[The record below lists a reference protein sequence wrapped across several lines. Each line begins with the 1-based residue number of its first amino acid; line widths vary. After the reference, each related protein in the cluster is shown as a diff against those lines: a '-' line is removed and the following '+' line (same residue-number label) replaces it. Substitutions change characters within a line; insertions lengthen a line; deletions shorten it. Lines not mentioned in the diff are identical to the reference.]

1 MLVKLR
7 PAILPLVVGALKQW
21 TPAALNGL
29 PASNIKSVE
38 KTIRIL
44 LMHISRYLPS
54 QKSRPI
60 SRSLFRNRMPVHTQ
74 FLPQINEILAQ
85 QGLRMDKAASEER
98 KRKATALA
106 SASDNR
112 KRPSSTP
119 VDPTEPKR
127 PKLELDNAA
136 NASFLSAFDFTS
148 LPAGLIT
155 ELIVANLEAFTEPT
169 LIGLVQ
175 AFRESRGLG
184 APVSPSAPTLGQ
196 ALPTLER
203 DTSLLP
209 APRVRQEDSRMGTP
223 QLRQPDSLPT
233 PETAAGPAIK
243 DEPVDPL
250 QMDIDQDEIEYEP
263 DRLNEEV

>member
-1 MLVKLR
+1 
-7 PAILPLVVGALKQW
+7 
-21 TPAALNGL
+21 
-29 PASNIKSVE
+29 
-38 KTIRIL
+38 
-44 LMHISRYLPS
+44 
-54 QKSRPI
+54 
-60 SRSLFRNRMPVHTQ
+60 MPVHTQ

-85 QGLRMDKAASEER
+85 QGLRMDKAASDER
-98 KRKATALA
+98 KRKATAIA

-112 KRPSSTP
+112 KRPPSTS
-119 VDPTEPKR
+119 VEPTESKR
-127 PKLELDNAA
+127 QKLEIDMAA
-136 NASFLSAFDFTS
+136 NASPSFLSAFDFTS

-155 ELIVANLEAFTEPT
+155 ELIVANLEAFSEPT

-175 AFRESRGLG
+175 TFRESRGLG
-184 APVSPSAPTLGQ
+184 ASVPPSAPTLGQ

-209 APRVRQEDSRMGTP
+209 AQRVRQEDNRLGTP
-223 QLRQPDSLPT
+223 QLRQSDSLPAS
-233 PETAAGPAIK
+233 ETAASTTIK